1 MGTVRGRA
9 PFVFREQGAWQCSSS
24 KVGEEESG
32 SRKSQRGGDE
42 QIMFQVMTLSMY
54 KCILV

>member
-1 MGTVRGRA
+1 MGTVRGKG
-9 PFVFREQGAWQCSSS
+9 PVCVSGNRELGSGSS

>member
-1 MGTVRGRA
+1 M
-9 PFVFREQGAWQCSSS
+9 FRKQGAWQCNSS
-24 KVGEEESG
+24 KVGEESG
-32 SRKSQRGGDE
+32 RMKSQRGGGE